1 MKRIISL
8 LLIVVLCLGTLASCG
23 VIDTVTGFFGDEEGV
38 AKAAIMLHNIYKN
51 KGEATSSDFDV
62 VKQVVVDGKEFPVT
76 WECDNDK
83 IKIVDSVKAGYYTVD
98 LPDVNPEEFT
108 YTLTATVS
116 DGIKYSEQR
125 SYTFKMLAVNN
136 ASVVTELEEGVSYK
150 IAFTQLNFGQKMY
163 VLNTTQGGDNKFINT
178 DVDPKNGAEFFVEKA
193 DGGYKWYTL
202 IDGVKNYVY
211 AQAISADGKISK
223 YIGFSAENSSV
234 FVYNTDMG
242 GVWTVTI
249 DGNVYG
255 VGTYGTYK
263 TLCLSEGKH
272 YTVSSVGST
281 QFVAQF
287 YTTEYANSLA
297 PDAEK
302 EQVKEPAANSTL
314 TIPEALELG
323 AAVLDYTTNKYY
335 ISGTISSIASATY
348 GNMYLKDEA
357 GNEIYVYGT
366 YDKTGDNRYDAM
378 ANAPQVGDVVVV
390 YGVVGKYNG
399 TPQMKNVWIQSIN
412 GVELEGNT
420 PGGDVNPPVSA
431 DALTSD
437 KVFANVPVEESG
449 SFPSYADY
457 NGDYT
462 CNGFNI
468 TTVDVLRNSHGV
480 PYVFQFKKS
489 TGALTVSNVT
499 VNSVT
504 IVLVTSYETFST
516 PVVTLGG
523 TELTIDSSA
532 VMATKESTGTQ
543 NSSSFDVYR
552 YTITITLDA
561 ATTGDLVIKNTSG
574 YAMYLE
580 SIAIDGTSSGA
591 PVDPNPETPVDPKPE
606 TPVLGVV
613 DPVAGTAYK
622 FGMVQ
627 GKLNDGKVYYLKG
640 GMDGY
645 YLATTTDV
653 NAAIDVYLE
662 ETTGGYYLYTLVDG
676 VKTYINMV
684 VSADGA
690 HVNGAYE
697 AAATTV
703 YTYNTESKTII
714 AVVNDAD
721 YWFGTRNDKTY
732 TTVGPCAVSY
742 AGFYCQFYGASE
754 GGSDTPVDPQP
765 PVHEH
770 NFVEGKCECG
780 ETDPNYVPPT
790 VDPDPTPNPT
800 PDSSEIVFD
809 FGANGDAAHADGTE
823 IAEGTI
829 TFTSGNYSLILTDVS
844 KVYSGAFDAMG
855 NSAIKFGTSSLAGTM
870 TFVVPNEVTSVI
882 IYAAQYKSYADNNLI
897 EINGVQYTLNSGSN
911 QGAYDAITIDTTTVK
926 TITVASAK
934 TTGKARC
941 MINTIVW
948 VIGEGGSDTPVE
960 PETPVDPPVH
970 EHNFV
975 EGKCECGESDPNY
988 VAPNPPAPEK
998 TVISIPEA
1006 LAIAKAQGDTY
1017 TTEKYYITGIV
1028 TNISNTFYGN
1038 FYLVDAEGNEL
1049 YVYGLK
1055 DSTGAG
1061 NFSGLNPQPAVGDTL
1076 TIYTVLGCYQ
1086 GAPQAKDAW
1095 FESLVQHTEHTW
1107 ADATCK
1113 VAKTC
1118 TICGKVEGEPL
1129 EHVYVDGACTGC
1141 GKSAPVQ
1148 GTVITSTEPFAGL
1161 TASGQYNAVTTTS
1174 GWTAVNAAVLTG
1186 GTTDSNPVFKFIG
1199 DTADTVAIAINGK
1212 TTAVGKITSATLKNG
1227 ISKLSFSYGNAFSE
1241 SKGVDVTINI
1251 LQNGEVVATTRLDN
1265 DSVTQKTAYQFT
1277 WELDKVVEG
1286 DFVIEIVNNSP
1297 TNSSSNN
1304 KDRIAIFN
1312 LSWDSAPVV
1321 EG

>member
-8 LLIVVLCLGTLASCG
+8 LLVIVLCLGTLASCG
-23 VIDTVTGFFGDEEGV
+23 VVDTVKGFFGDEEGV

-62 VKQVVVDGKEFPVT
+62 VKQVVVEGKEFPVT

-83 IKIVDSVKAGYYTVD
+83 IKIVESAKAGYYTVD

-116 DGIKYSEQR
+116 DGKKYSEQR

-136 ASVVTELEEGVSYK
+136 ASVVTDLEEGVSYK
-150 IAFTQLNFGQKMY
+150 IAFTQLSFGQKMY
-163 VLNTTQGGDNKFINT
+163 VLNTTQDGGNKFINT

-263 TLCLSEGKH
+263 TLCLSEAKH

-314 TIPEALELG
+314 TILEALELG

-335 ISGTISSIASATY
+335 VSGTISSISSATY
-348 GNMYLKDEA
+348 GNMYLKDES
-357 GNEIYVYGT
+357 GNEILVYGT
-366 YDKTGDNRYDAM
+366 YDKTGANRYDAM
-378 ANAPQVGDVVVV
+378 ENAPQVGDVVVV

-399 TPQMKNVWIQSIN
+399 TPQMKNAWIQSIN
-412 GVELEGNT
+412 GVELEGAT
-420 PGGDVNPPVSA
+420 PDTPVNPPVSG

-437 KVFANVPVEESG
+437 KVFASVPVEESG
-449 SFPSYADY
+449 YPSYADY

-468 TTVDVLRNSHGV
+468 NTVDVLRSSHGV
-480 PYVFQFKKS
+480 PYVFQFKKTS
-489 TGALTVSNVT
+489 GVFTVSGVT
-499 VNSVT
+499 ANSVT

-523 TELTIDSSA
+523 TELTVDSSA

-543 NSSSFDVYR
+543 NSSNYDVYR
-552 YTITITLDA
+552 YTITLTLDA
-561 ATTGDLVIKNTSG
+561 AVAGDLVIKNTSS

-580 SIAIDGTSSGA
+580 SIAIDGTSNT
-591 PVDPNPETPVDPKPE
+591 PVDPKPETPVDPKPE
-606 TPVLGVV
+606 TPALSVV
-613 DPVAGTAYK
+613 DPVVGTAYK

-627 GKLNDGKVYYLKG
+627 GNLNDGKVYYLKG
-640 GMDGY
+640 GMEGY
-645 YLATTTDV
+645 YMATTTDV
-653 NAAIDVYLE
+653 NAAIDLYLE
-662 ETTGGYYLYTLVDG
+662 ETTGGYYLYTLDASG
-676 VKTYINMV
+676 AKLYINMV

-721 YWFGTRNDKTY
+721 YWFGTRNDKNY

-754 GGSDTPVDPQP
+754 GGSSTPVDPQP

-780 ETDPNYVPPT
+780 ETDPNYV
-790 VDPDPTPNPT
+790 
-800 PDSSEIVFD
+800 
-809 FGANGDAAHADGTE
+809 
-823 IAEGTI
+823 
-829 TFTSGNYSLILTDVS
+829 
-844 KVYSGAFDAMG
+844 
-855 NSAIKFGTSSLAGTM
+855 
-870 TFVVPNEVTSVI
+870 
-882 IYAAQYKSYADNNLI
+882 
-897 EINGVQYTLNSGSN
+897 
-911 QGAYDAITIDTTTVK
+911 
-926 TITVASAK
+926 
-934 TTGKARC
+934 
-941 MINTIVW
+941 
-948 VIGEGGSDTPVE
+948 
-960 PETPVDPPVH
+960 
-970 EHNFV
+970 
-975 EGKCECGESDPNY
+975 
-988 VAPNPPAPEK
+988 APNPPAEK

-1017 TTEKYYITGIV
+1017 TTEKYYITGVV
-1028 TNISNTFYGN
+1028 TNISNTFFGN

-1055 DSTGAG
+1055 DATGAG

-1095 FESLVQHTEHTW
+1095 FDSLVQHTEHTW

-1118 TICGKVEGEPL
+1118 TICGKVDGEPL
-1129 EHVYVDGACTGC
+1129 EHTYVDGACTGC
-1141 GKSAPVQ
+1141 GKSEPVQ
-1148 GTVITSTEPFAGL
+1148 GTVITSTENFAGL
-1161 TASGQYNAVTTTS
+1161 SKNSSYTNRETTS
-1174 GWTAVNAAVLTG
+1174 GWTAVNAAVQAG

-1199 DTADTVAIAINGK
+1199 SSEATLAIALNGK
-1212 TTAVGKITSATLKNG
+1212 TSAVGKLTSATLKNG

-1241 SKGVDVTINI
+1241 SKGVDLTINI
-1251 LQNGEVVATTRLDN
+1251 LQNGAVVATTRLDN
-1265 DSVTQKTAYQFT
+1265 DSVTQKTAYEFT

-1297 TNSSSNN
+1297 SATDGN
-1304 KDRIAIFN
+1304 KDRVSIFN
-1312 LSWDSAPVV
+1312 ISWDSAPIV